1 MGKIVWY
8 FGGGNTRSIYG
19 SGIVKGI
26 ADRMTR
32 EELFEKTRC
41 IIAGSGGLVNVAG
54 LVSGQAEIP
63 GEVCMNDLQEGFV
76 SYWGAINRIFRG
88 FAKKAGM
95 NFEVNDGP
103 NCVEIDQL
111 MKSLRDRGMNYK
123 AVEKCPVPIKGKLF
137 DVKQMRITY
146 LDLRTDPERILRQG
160 VSISP
165 YFTSK
170 EDKIDGEALEPLGV
184 EYMLSQMR
192 PEDKLVGV
200 MNYPPLKGVKHSL
213 KRWLES
219 NVGEEVYPGIGEII
233 SKKDEKFR
241 REVRVIKQLVKEGR
255 ALLSH
260 PPKSDPTRSRTT
272 DRRKL
277 EITYATGERNSEEI
291 VEFVRNAEN

>member
-1 MGKIVWY
+1 
-8 FGGGNTRSIYG
+8 
-19 SGIVKGI
+19 
-26 ADRMTR
+26 
-32 EELFEKTRC
+32 
-41 IIAGSGGLVNVAG
+41 
-54 LVSGQAEIP
+54 
-63 GEVCMNDLQEGFV
+63 
-76 SYWGAINRIFRG
+76 
-88 FAKKAGM
+88 
-95 NFEVNDGP
+95 
-103 NCVEIDQL
+103 
-111 MKSLRDRGMNYK
+111 
-123 AVEKCPVPIKGKLF
+123 
-137 DVKQMRITY
+137 MRITY